1 VILSHLHP
9 AMSLFIAGILFF
21 LGTIIASFTTVI
33 AERVYT
39 GQSWAK
45 GRSRCNSCR
54 RQLSMIDLVPV
65 FSLIAFRARCR
76 TCKARIPMLYSV
88 FEAALGIT
96 FACAYFSLGQFL
108 VSLVVFLL
116 ACTLLLFIV
125 VYDLRHMVVTWRSS
139 LAFVGLSLVFAVL
152 QMVAHHEALPS
163 FLLSIGIAL
172 GIGLF
177 FFSMYFFS
185 RGRWMGLGD
194 TPIAIGLSILVGS
207 AAIPGLLFSFWVGAV
222 IGIALLF
229 LQRGRTTMKSEI
241 PFVPFLA
248 LGYLLAFFTQ
258 WNPFL

>member
-1 VILSHLHP
+1 
-9 AMSLFIAGILFF
+9 
-21 LGTIIASFTTVI
+21 
-33 AERVYT
+33 
-39 GQSWAK
+39 
-45 GRSRCNSCR
+45 
-54 RQLSMIDLVPV
+54 
-65 FSLIAFRARCR
+65 
-76 TCKARIPMLYSV
+76 MLYSV

-96 FACAYFSLGQFL
+96 FVCAYFSLGL
-108 VSLVVFLL
+108 SASLALFLL

-139 LAFVGLSLVFAVL
+139 LAFVGLSFVFAVL
-152 QMVAHHEALPS
+152 QMTAHHEVLSS

-172 GIGLF
+172 SIGLF
-177 FFSMYFFS
+177 FFCMYFFS
-185 RGRWMGLGD
+185 KGRWMGLGD
-194 TPIAIGLSILVGS
+194 TPIAVGLSILVGL